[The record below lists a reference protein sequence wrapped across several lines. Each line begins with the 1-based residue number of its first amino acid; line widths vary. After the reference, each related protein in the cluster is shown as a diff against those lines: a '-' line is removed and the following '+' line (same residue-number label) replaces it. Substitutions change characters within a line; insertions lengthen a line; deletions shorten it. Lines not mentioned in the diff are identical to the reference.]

1 MTAKDSKFFLFLALA
16 GAALMG
22 LTLAALVAGRIW
34 VFNFYWIPQN
44 GMWPT
49 LVAEERVF
57 AWRRPYR
64 DASRVSRGDIV
75 VFERVVEGRTYAAV
89 ARVVALPGE
98 RVDLVGR
105 DIRIDGI
112 QVRRET
118 LEAHSGA
125 ELFREHA
132 GVRSYVVAYRPDAP
146 PRDPTSQEVLAA
158 QFFVLGDN
166 RNLSY
171 DSDEYGPIPFNSIV
185 ARIPRP
191 RREESKAP

>member
-64 DASRVSRGDIV
+64 DPSRVSRGDIV
-75 VFERVVEGRTYAAV
+75 AFERLLEGRTYV
-89 ARVVALPGE
+89 TLARIVGLPGE
-98 RVDLVGR
+98 RIDLVGR
-105 DIRIDGI
+105 EILIDGTA
-112 QVRRET
+112 VSRED
-118 LEAHSGA
+118 LGAHDEA
-125 ELFREHA
+125 ELYREHA
-132 GVRSYVVAYRPDAP
+132 GERSYVVAYRPDAP
-146 PRDPTSQEVLAA
+146 PRDPASHEVPAA

-171 DSDEYGPIPFNSIV
+171 DSDEYGPIPFESIV

-191 RREESKAP
+191 RREGSRVP